1 MDVYGRELRIVNG
14 AYKPDNNWGGPHG
27 IITEKQYGT
36 GVAMV

>member
-1 MDVYGRELRIVNG
+1 MVENYVKSMGPINQIITG
-14 AYKPDNNWGGPHG
+14 GGPHG